1 MSGDLEKYL
10 KEQRD
15 TLDVET
21 PDDPVIWEG
30 IRHDLLT
37 SRKRSS
43 KRTLLIR
50 IRNVAAALILLVSVG
65 YMVVDLMGVHPHR
78 SFSLADVDPDL
89 AAKEKEYRVLVG
101 IKQQEAGTRHLPDQA
116 IINELL
122 GEIQRLDT
130 IYEQSMKDLRELGP
144 NEQVIQTIFDTY
156 EKKIYLLELI
166 ILETQKIQNYE
177 AEEHLFL

>member
-1 MSGDLEKYL
+1 MSGELEKFL
-10 KEQRD
+10 KKQRD
-15 TLDVET
+15 TLDIET

-30 IRHDLLT
+30 IRQDLLT
-37 SRKRSS
+37 TRKRS
-43 KRTLLIR
+43 RRVMIR
-50 IRNVAAALILLVSVG
+50 IRNVAAVLVLLVSMG
-65 YMVVDLMGVHPHR
+65 YMVVDLLGVHPVR
-78 SFSLADVDPDL
+78 SFSLADVDPVL
-89 AAKEKEYRVLVG
+89 AEKEKEYRTLIG

-116 IINELL
+116 IINELME
-122 GEIQRLDT
+122 EIQRLDT

-144 NEQVIQTIFDTY
+144 NEQAIQTIFDTY